1 MNGDAAHAIF
11 GPFRSSKLEAAMP
24 VTGITPHSSPVVSYP
39 RASIRLRNDFL
50 VLSII
55 LYFVIKVPKLV
66 PMSAESPCEKN
77 TRKIVG
83 SDGLLMPDAGSG
95 PIAIA
100 GKFVAENAD
109 FQLASTGNFGLK
121 VTFS

>member
-1 MNGDAAHAIF
+1 
-11 GPFRSSKLEAAMP
+11 
-24 VTGITPHSSPVVSYP
+24 
-39 RASIRLRNDFL
+39 
-50 VLSII
+50 
-55 LYFVIKVPKLV
+55 
-66 PMSAESPCEKN
+66 MSAESPCEKN

-83 SDGLLMPDAGSG
+83 SDSDGLLILMPDAGSG